1 MKLFILCNIAQ
12 YFKVINSNIYSH
24 NDRVI
29 IIDDQLSEKQ
39 KINIEVN
46 KAKENIYY
54 INSNNHLLF
63 KNESLNI
70 LFYTYIMNLKIFG
83 FFRKKIFNKI
93 LKSIKINLSDFDE
106 VIITHETP
114 PILAVILYESSV
126 SLLEDGKL
134 NYGIANFSRNHTRIR
149 SFLKKDKK
157 YIIGQNPNI
166 RLIYATNPEAIPN
179 ILKKTKKIKQLEVNY
194 INNKIQESFDLV
206 LITQQISECGY
217 CQTDEKHLLY
227 NNIIDIITVEFGFK
241 NIAVKHHPAEKNIGY
256 ILNKSVTILEKD
268 IPFETLN
275 ISKNTICISLFSSI
289 SHSNSIEL
297 INVHFV
303 HKELKELISS
313 KDSLYYILYSAIKEK
328 K

>member
-1 MKLFILCNIAQ
+1 
-12 YFKVINSNIYSH
+12 
-24 NDRVI
+24 
-29 IIDDQLSEKQ
+29 
-39 KINIEVN
+39 
-46 KAKENIYY
+46 
-54 INSNNHLLF
+54 
-63 KNESLNI
+63 
-70 LFYTYIMNLKIFG
+70 
-83 FFRKKIFNKI
+83 
-93 LKSIKINLSDFDE
+93 
-106 VIITHETP
+106 
-114 PILAVILYESSV
+114 
-126 SLLEDGKL
+126 
-134 NYGIANFSRNHTRIR
+134 
-149 SFLKKDKK
+149 
-157 YIIGQNPNI
+157 
-166 RLIYATNPEAIPN
+166 
-179 ILKKTKKIKQLEVNY
+179 
-194 INNKIQESFDLV
+194 
-206 LITQQISECGY
+206 
-217 CQTDEKHLLY
+217 QTDEKHLLY